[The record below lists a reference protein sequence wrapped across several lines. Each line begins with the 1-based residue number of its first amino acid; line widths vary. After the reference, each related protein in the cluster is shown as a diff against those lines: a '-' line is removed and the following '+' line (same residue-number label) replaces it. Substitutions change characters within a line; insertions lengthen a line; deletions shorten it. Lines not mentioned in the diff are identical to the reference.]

1 MDLDQICDAH
11 VESLVRVLALR
22 DIKTESHA
30 RRVATVVQD
39 LARIWGIPAAEI
51 VHLRRRALLHDI
63 GKVGVPDHILHKKT
77 SLTEAERAIISVI

>member
-22 DIKTESHA
+22 DIETESHA
-30 RRVATVVQD
+30 RRVATVVQE

-51 VHLRRRALLHDI
+51 VHIRRGAS
-63 GKVGVPDHILHKKT
+63 HKT
-77 SLTEAERAIISVI
+77 GQYEL